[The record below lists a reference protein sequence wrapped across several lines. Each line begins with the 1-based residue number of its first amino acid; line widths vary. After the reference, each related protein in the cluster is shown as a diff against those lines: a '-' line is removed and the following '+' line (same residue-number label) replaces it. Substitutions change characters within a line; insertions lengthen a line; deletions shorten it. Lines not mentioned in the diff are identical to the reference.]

1 MRRKLLAAQQQ
12 EMRAEEEEEAKGF
25 DDKMMECAVCGKE
38 GAKRC
43 AGCGRVG
50 YCGKECQS
58 EGWKAHKRDCKWAI
72 RRKKREEEEEEI
84 EERKAGGLLDEKF

>member
-1 MRRKLLAAQQQ
+1 MRTGLLAAQQK
-12 EMRAEEEEEAKGF
+12 EMKAEEEEGKSF
-25 DDKMMECAVCGKE
+25 DDAKMECAVRGKE

-72 RRKKREEEEEEI
+72 KRKMKEE
-84 EERKAGGLLDEKF
+84 EERKAGGLLDEKI